1 MPSHIGDRN
10 SASWLDSFHDS
21 FCESVCRAQ
30 PGDPYTRS
38 KRPIRFPASFSMRLA
53 SVGFGDS
60 ICSRRSL
67 ALSVTPD
74 VEKLHLARE
83 TPMAW
88 HQKRELELMLVPEKV
103 MPGNGFEPIPL
114 SRPDPKSGKYSY
126 GERSLP
132 GKNVVLCWFL
142 CVYKGSIKAIKAV
155 TIDG

>member
-1 MPSHIGDRN
+1 
-10 SASWLDSFHDS
+10 
-21 FCESVCRAQ
+21 
-30 PGDPYTRS
+30 
-38 KRPIRFPASFSMRLA
+38 
-53 SVGFGDS
+53 
-60 ICSRRSL
+60 
-67 ALSVTPD
+67 
-74 VEKLHLARE
+74 
-83 TPMAW
+83 MAW